1 MLRTRDGNGGDVPP
15 LPRRV
20 PKSVPPA
27 RHPVT
32 FLDDEELLGRV
43 AERLRALDERRIAGL
58 GRLN

>member
-1 MLRTRDGNGGDVPP
+1 VLGTREGIGGDAAP

-32 FLDDEELLGRV
+32 FLDDQDLLARV